1 MAKHI
6 LTCRASIAL
15 HQDGAV
21 IAAIR
26 RFQTMLPTIPQAH
39 GPGENQGMIS
49 FWWNF
54 RMFINNES

>member
-39 GPGENQGMIS
+39 GPMGGKPGNDLILVE
-49 FWWNF
+49 FPDVH
-54 RMFINNES
+54 